1 MQYFSCQLI
10 SRLEEFQSHFRKF
23 HDCSDAGS
31 CKDDINGDDDR
42 ADTRP
47 GLQAD

>member
-1 MQYFSCQLI
+1 LI

-23 HDCSDAGS
+23 HNCSDAGS

-47 GLQAD
+47 WPRRQARSSG